1 MASSADERLTG
12 ERPIE
17 GHTPDSLLALHDAGY
32 REVIA
37 RVGDG
42 VVLDIGCG
50 VGAETIRLGG
60 PDRFVVGVDYHPA
73 TAIAAQR
80 EWGPQGLR
88 FAGMD
93 GGRLAVRDHSVDHVC
108 SSHIIEHF
116 TAPETHVAEIARTLR
131 PGGAAYFLTPNRTA
145 DFENP
150 FHVYLF
156 NASELESMLR
166 LFFHE
171 VEIVGLDASEA
182 VKSDF
187 AARRRSGERLL
198 KLDAFDIRHKLPR
211 SWYIWAYTRALPV
224 VYRLV
229 AGDQSG
235 GHSGITA
242 DDFFVSDQV
251 DDTTPVLLATA
262 RSPRID

>member
-1 MASSADERLTG
+1 MAPRSDERLTG

-17 GHTPDSLLALHDAGY
+17 GHTPDSLIALHDAGY

-42 VVLDIGCG
+42 VILDIGCG
-50 VGAETIRLGG
+50 VGAETVRLAGA
-60 PDRFVVGVDYHPA
+60 DRFVVGVDYHAA

-88 FAGMD
+88 FVGMD
-93 GGRLAVRDHSVDHVC
+93 GGRLAIRNHSVDYVC

-116 TAPETHVAEIARTLR
+116 TAPETHVAEIARALR
-131 PGGAAYFLTPNRTA
+131 PTGAAYFLTPNRTA

-156 NASELESMLR
+156 NAPELESMLR
-166 LFFHE
+166 LFFNDVE
-171 VEIVGLDASEA
+171 VVGLDATDA
-182 VKSDF
+182 VKADF
-187 AARRRSGERLL
+187 GSRRRSGERLL
-198 KLDAFDIRHKLPR
+198 KLDVFDIRHKMPR

-224 VYRLV
+224 AYRFV
-229 AGDQSG
+229 AKEQSG
-235 GHSGITA
+235 GQSGITA
-242 DDFFVSDQV
+242 DDFFVSNQIGEE
-251 DDTTPVLLATA
+251 TPVLMATA

>member
-1 MASSADERLTG
+1 MASKADERLTG

-17 GHTPDSLLALHDAGY
+17 GHTPDSLIALHDAGY

-42 VVLDIGCG
+42 VILDIGCG
-50 VGAETIRLGG
+50 VGAETVRLAG
-60 PDRFVVGVDYHPA
+60 PNRFVVGVDYHAA
-73 TAIAAQR
+73 TAVAAQR

-88 FAGMD
+88 FVGMD
-93 GGRLAVRDHSVDHVC
+93 GGRLAIRDHSIDYVC

-116 TAPETHVAEIARTLR
+116 TAPETHVAEIARALR
-131 PGGAAYFLTPNRTA
+131 SGGAAYFLTPNRTA

-156 NASELESMLR
+156 NAPELESMLR
-166 LFFHE
+166 LFFHDVE
-171 VEIVGLDASEA
+171 VLGLDANEA
-182 VKSDF
+182 VKADF
-187 AARRRSGERLL
+187 GSRRQSGERLL
-198 KLDAFDIRHKLPR
+198 KLDVFDLRHKMPR
-211 SWYIWAYTRALPV
+211 SWYIWVYTRALPV
-224 VYRLV
+224 AYRLI

-235 GHSGITA
+235 GNSGITA
-242 DDFFVSDQV
+242 EDFFISDQI